1 MNGIWGKLFDF
12 GKHID
17 FIRQDVWRIR
27 SGTLPRKR
35 FFLLKQL
42 RIIILAFRGF
52 DEDKCSLRASA
63 LTFYTLLS
71 IVPMA
76 AMIFGVAKGFAL
88 EKRVQRELFEK
99 FKGQEEVITKVTEF
113 ANSMLEQTKGGLIAG
128 IGVAVLFY
136 LIIKLLGNIENS
148 FNDIWGVTHARSLG
162 RKLSDYLSMMLICP
176 VLLVMSSSITV
187 FIATQVTLITN
198 KIALLGVFS
207 PIISLLLKILPYCVI
222 WLLFTFIYIFIPNTK
237 VHFRSG
243 LLGGI
248 VAGTLYQL
256 VQWIYITFQIGA
268 AKYGAIYGSFAA
280 LPLFLVWLQL
290 SWLIVLFGAE
300 ISFASQNV
308 ETYEFEPDSLRARP
322 SFRKLLALRIAQA
335 CIKNFCNGERPL
347 SAEQISHALEIPI
360 RLVNLILFELV
371 ESRILSEVR
380 ETGDD
385 EPLFQPARNVDTL
398 SINYIIQALDSQ
410 GTDNIPVTQ
419 SEELTKISHCLKEFT
434 SIVEKS
440 ELNLLLKDIL

>member
-1 MNGIWGKLFDF
+1 MNGIWGQLHNF
-12 GKHID
+12 GKLID
-17 FIRQDVWRIR
+17 FLRQDVWRIR

-35 FFLLKQL
+35 SFLLKQL

-63 LTFYTLLS
+63 LTFYSLLS
-71 IVPMA
+71 IVPTA

-88 EKRVQRELFEK
+88 EKRVEKELLEK
-99 FKGQEEVITKVTEF
+99 FKGQEEVITKVIEF
-113 ANSMLEQTKGGLIAG
+113 ANSMLEETKGGLIAG
-128 IGVAVLFY
+128 IGVVVLFY
-136 LIIKLLGNIENS
+136 LIIKLLGNVENS
-148 FNDIWGVTHARSLG
+148 FNDIWGVTHARTLG

-187 FIATQVTLITN
+187 FITTQVTLITD
-198 KIALLGVFS
+198 KIALLGIFS
-207 PIISLLLKILPYCVI
+207 PIISVLLKILPYCVI

-248 VAGTLYQL
+248 VAGTIYQI
-256 VQWIYITFQIGA
+256 VQWLYITFQIGV

-280 LPLFLVWLQL
+280 LPFFLIWLQL

-300 ISFASQNV
+300 ISFAFQNV

-322 SFRKLLALRIAQA
+322 SFRKLLALRIAQV

-380 ETGDD
+380 ETSDD

-398 SINYIIQALDSQ
+398 SINYIIQALDRL
-410 GTDNIPVTQ
+410 GTDNIPVAQ
-419 SEELTKISHCLKEFT
+419 SEELTKISHCLEAFT

-440 ELNLLLKDIL
+440 ELNLLLKDI

>member
-1 MNGIWGKLFDF
+1 MNRIWGQLHNF
-12 GKHID
+12 GKLID
-17 FIRQDVWRIR
+17 FLRHDVWRIR
-27 SGTLPRKR
+27 SGTLPRKSS
-35 FFLLKQL
+35 FLLKQL

-63 LTFYTLLS
+63 LTFYSLLS
-71 IVPMA
+71 VVPMA

-88 EKRVQRELFEK
+88 EKRVERELLEK
-99 FKGQEEVITKVTEF
+99 FKGQEEVITKVIEF
-113 ANSMLEQTKGGLIAG
+113 ANSMLEETKGGLIAG
-128 IGVAVLFY
+128 IGVVVLFY

-162 RKLSDYLSMMLICP
+162 RKLSDYLSMMFVCP

-187 FIATQVTLITN
+187 FITTQVTLITH

-237 VHFRSG
+237 VRFRSG

-248 VAGTLYQL
+248 VAGTIYQI
-256 VQWIYITFQIGA
+256 VQWLYITFQIGV

-280 LPLFLVWLQL
+280 LPLFLIWLQL

-322 SFRKLLALRIAQA
+322 SFRKLLALRIAQV
-335 CIKNFCNGERPL
+335 CIKNFCNGDKPL

-380 ETGDD
+380 ETSDD
-385 EPLFQPARNVDTL
+385 EALFQPARNVDTL
-398 SINYIIQALDSQ
+398 SINYIIQALDRL

-419 SEELTKISHCLKEFT
+419 SEELTKISNCLKEFT

-440 ELNLLLKDIL
+440 ELNLLLKDI

>member
-1 MNGIWGKLFDF
+1 MSGIWGQLFDF
-12 GKHID
+12 GKLID
-17 FIRQDVWRIR
+17 FLRRDVWRIR
-27 SGTLPRKR
+27 SKTLPRKR
-35 FFLLKQL
+35 SFLLKQL
-42 RIIILAFRGF
+42 RIVILAFRGF

-63 LTFYTLLS
+63 LTFYSLLS
-71 IVPMA
+71 IVPTV

-88 EKRVQRELFEK
+88 EKRVQRELLEK
-99 FKGQEEVITKVTEF
+99 FQGQEEVITKVTEF

-187 FIATQVTLITN
+187 FITTQVTLITH
-198 KIALLGVFS
+198 KIAFLGIFS
-207 PIISLLLKILPYCVI
+207 PLISLLVKILPYCVI
-222 WLLFTFIYIFIPNTK
+222 WLLFTFIYVFIPNTK
-237 VHFRSG
+237 VHFRTG
-243 LLGGI
+243 LFGGI
-248 VAGTLYQL
+248 VAGTIYQI

-280 LPLFLVWLQL
+280 LPLFLVWLQV

-300 ISFASQNV
+300 IAFASQNV
-308 ETYEFEPDSLRARP
+308 GTYEFEPDSLKARP
-322 SFRKLLALRIAQA
+322 SFRKLLALRIAQV
-335 CIKNFCNGERPL
+335 CVKNFCNGDRPL

-371 ESRILSEVR
+371 ESRILTEVR
-380 ETGDD
+380 ETTDD

-398 SINYIIQALDSQ
+398 SINYIIQALDSL

-434 SIVEKS
+434 SILEKS
-440 ELNLLLKDIL
+440 ELNLLLKDI